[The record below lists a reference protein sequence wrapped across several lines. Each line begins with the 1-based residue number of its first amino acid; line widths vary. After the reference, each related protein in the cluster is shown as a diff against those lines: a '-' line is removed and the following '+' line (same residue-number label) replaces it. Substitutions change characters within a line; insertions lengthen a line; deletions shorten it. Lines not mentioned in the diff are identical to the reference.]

1 MTFALNLRAYTLL
14 RNNMPNVVL
23 VGEAKRRFDREQARK
38 VITEMEQVPK
48 KLLSEYFR
56 EATAHHC
63 HKDYALIQEIERV
76 TQQPWWTH
84 AEKGETVTAFV
95 VRAIKQLTSAK
106 KVTNGIEVTSV
117 KTMPL
122 KLTVT
127 GEKIV
132 QELAK
137 PMPKPTPLL
146 TPVVKVSDKERVYKW
161 WFANPSVSLSELY
174 KLAPDTQ
181 EIVVKYWVQQWSKGE
196 EKTLPNIAKNDSS
209 WSIKKRVK

>member
-1 MTFALNLRAYTLL
+1 
-14 RNNMPNVVL
+14 MPNVVL
-23 VGEAKRRFDREQARK
+23 VGEAKRKFDREQARK
-38 VITEMEQVPK
+38 VVYEMEQVPK
-48 KLLSEYFR
+48 KLLSEYFK

-63 HKDYALIQEIERV
+63 HKDYALIQEIERI

-84 AEKGETVTAFV
+84 AEKGETVQAFIM
-95 VRAIKQLTSAK
+95 RAIKNLTVSK
-106 KVTNGIEVTSV
+106 KVTV
-117 KTMPL
+117 
-122 KLTVT
+122 
-127 GEKIV
+127 EKITPNIV
-132 QELAK
+132 RVETENEIILGEVKPTPK